1 MRLILLLV
9 GFLFFYKQRKRGKK
23 WPQLVH
29 LRKKSRYTS
38 HAGSHAHFYQGSM
51 IIVRI
56 QTMLFSIYRYQPSQ
70 LWRLC
75 RWQLLRRGGGCEVEG
90 ETDQYAEASV
100 LQAELCVYLLTSAR
114 LDICQHVPLYWLVF
128 GNSRKREHTW
138 LMAFLNPQKSG

>member
-1 MRLILLLV
+1 MCILETCKTKKSLLV
-9 GFLFFYKQRKRGKK
+9 LVTYSNAVNSPSGWFFIFLQAKKEGKK

-56 QTMLFSIYRYQPSQ
+56 QTMPFSIYRYQPSQ

-114 LDICQHVPLYWLVF
+114 VDICQHVPLY
-128 GNSRKREHTW
+128 
-138 LMAFLNPQKSG
+138 